1 MTLFDFSV
9 RLGTGQEIPLMR
21 YRGKVALVVNV
32 ASKCSFTPQ
41 YAGLQ
46 KLHDQ
51 LAPRGLEILAFPC
64 DQFGH
69 QEPGTAAEIAAFC
82 TTTYGVRFPVFA
94 KIEVNG
100 RQAHPLYTWLK
111 QQKGGL
117 LYSAIKW
124 NFTKFLLDR
133 TGLVRARYAPT
144 ARPERIAHAIE
155 ALL

>member
-1 MTLFDFSV
+1 M
-9 RLGTGQEIPLMR
+9 
-21 YRGKVALVVNV
+21 
-32 ASKCSFTPQ
+32 
-41 YAGLQ
+41 
-46 KLHDQ
+46 
-51 LAPRGLEILAFPC
+51 EILAFPC